1 MQIPVENVLAAYPPS
16 RRAGA
21 VTLMPLTL
29 GGALALAAMGVREVT
44 DDFNCS
50 AGLCW

>member
-1 MQIPVENVLAAYPPS
+1 M
-16 RRAGA
+16 
-21 VTLMPLTL
+21 LTL
-29 GGALALAAMGVREVT
+29 RDFTAHADRDDGGARYRALAAMGVREVT